1 MSWFGN
7 FITSSLGKKFVMSIT
22 GLFLIL
28 FLAVHCGVNSLIFL
42 NDGGVTFNKAAHFM
56 GTNIIIRTMEIGLFL
71 GFFLHIIQALLIAA
85 KNRSARPIRYQVNS
99 PSQNSTWYSRSM
111 TLLGTL
117 ILLFLIIHI
126 KHFWWVSRIT
136 GLEETADGT
145 GDLFIEMTAVFQHG
159 WIVIVYL
166 LGVTSLLWHLIHG
179 FRSAFHTLGLTRLK
193 YTKLI
198 TNIGIAYSIIVSIL
212 FAMMPVTMFFGW
224 IQ

>member
-1 MSWFGN
+1 MGWFRN
-7 FITSSLGKKFVMSIT
+7 FITSSIGRKVIMSIT
-22 GLFLIL
+22 GIFLIL
-28 FLAVHCGVNSLIFL
+28 FLAVHCGINSLIFF
-42 NDGGVTFNKAAHFM
+42 NDGGATYNAAAHFM
-56 GTNIIIRTMEIGLFL
+56 ATNIIIRTMEVGLFL
-71 GFFLHIIQALLIAA
+71 GFFLHIIQAYMITGR
-85 KNRSARPIRYQVNS
+85 NRRARPIGYKVNT

-145 GDLFIEMTAVFQHG
+145 GDLFNEMKIVFQHG

-166 LGVTSLLWHLIHG
+166 LGVISLLWHLIHG
-179 FRSAFHTLGLTRLK
+179 FRSSFHTLGLTHHK
-193 YTKLI
+193 YAKPI
-198 TNIGIAYSIIVSIL
+198 RNVGIAYSIIIAIL